1 MTPGLREVED
11 AALFSSQ
18 SISGEEPGIERFYS
32 LKIVPRGKGGNV
44 GDRDVCVCV
53 CERKQKAG
61 ERW

>member
-18 SISGEEPGIERFYS
+18 SISGEELGIERFYS

-44 GDRDVCVCV
+44 GDGDVCVCV
-53 CERKQKAG
+53 
-61 ERW
+61 